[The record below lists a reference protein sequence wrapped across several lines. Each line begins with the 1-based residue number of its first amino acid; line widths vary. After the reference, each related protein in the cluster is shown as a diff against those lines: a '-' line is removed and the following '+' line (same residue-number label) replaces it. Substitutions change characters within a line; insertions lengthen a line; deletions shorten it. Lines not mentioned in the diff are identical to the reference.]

1 MHRKIIK
8 KINSVLA
15 VKHIKKYLKV
25 NPYIWR
31 WFGMLL
37 IAVGLGII
45 VYSQGWFKKNDF
57 FQEQYVELPSGD
69 ISTTTSYVIPD
80 DKEGNWIVIPAMG
93 VDAAIVEGG
102 EEALQKGVWHLP
114 RTSTPELG
122 SNTVISA
129 HRWLYKPP
137 DPRTFYD
144 IDKVEVGDEIY
155 VRWNDVDYT
164 YRVMSTEV
172 VTPDRVDILKSTDK
186 PMLTVFS
193 CTPLYSTSHRLVVR
207 AELVD

>member
-1 MHRKIIK
+1 MK
-8 KINSVLA
+8 KIHFEKLYI
-15 VKHIKKYLKV
+15 HIKNYVKA
-25 NPYIWR
+25 NPYLWR
-31 WFGMLL
+31 W
-37 IAVGLGII
+37 LGIFLIILGLVVI
-45 VYSQGWFKKNDF
+45 VYSQEGWKKNDF

-69 ISTTTSYVIPD
+69 ITSSTSYIIPD

-93 VDAAIVEGG
+93 VDAAIVEGS
-102 EEALQKGVWHLP
+102 EEQALQKGVWHLP

-137 DPRTFYD
+137 DPRTFYN

-155 VRWNDVDYT
+155 VRWNDIDYT

-172 VTPDRVDILKSTDK
+172 VTPNRVDILKPTDK
-186 PMLTVFS
+186 PMLTIFS
-193 CTPLYSTSHRLVVR
+193 CTPLYSTSHRLVVK
-207 AELVD
+207 AELVN